1 METELLGIERLT
13 SYAQYGEE
21 GCEKEA
27 YKKNGKT
34 NEINAVVVLKWDG
47 KDYGGKGGPVYLT
60 NMGVKNP
67 FVAFDVYDDR
77 SLIENCLYKES
88 KHGWYIKHSPQ
99 KK

>member
-1 METELLGIERLT
+1 
-13 SYAQYGEE
+13 
-21 GCEKEA
+21 
-27 YKKNGKT
+27 
-34 NEINAVVVLKWDG
+34 
-47 KDYGGKGGPVYLT
+47 
-60 NMGVKNP
+60 MGVKNP